1 MSKNYQLSTNKKI
14 FVNNNNNNN
23 FAKIDC
29 TFENIK
35 TPKNM
40 SIIYNQEISNLEFAN
55 ELGNKNIE
63 TIEQQ
68 LQELYKQKK
77 FIEEMKINN
86 KLSLSVLYTKQKQE
100 NINIKFLPF
109 LPKEVNELIRSK
121 MNIFKYDELGEIYK
135 NMIMDYLVLE
145 QYRYGLHHLGENIG
159 DGILEEKEN
168 SNFTFKTNWRTSF
181 WGRFEGIDLKCENGK
196 WNYEILVDIE
206 ITDEMK
212 REMVNFVLDGFKGWD
227 TDGIDKVLN
236 IYNMKNDIQYIDKK
250 QIQRNFGVWTYI
262 NMNTYLKKNI
272 NSIIQYSIEV
282 EVKIYKY
289 LNLINDK
296 IKKCMNKENETKY
309 WNMLFT
315 KHDNWNDIY
324 YKVGSNSDYRW
335 NGNEENKEDDKVR
348 TYCKN
353 FVEKKKIPIVNKNGK
368 LSNKT
373 NYAIMGYD
381 ICKYFQYNILNM
393 RYDYY
398 DYDEDGIRDV
408 AELFNRWGN
417 FDRWFQICNLTEKY
431 YLELFTKYY
440 LTNNGNFKEYMKYI
454 NVSNDSILD
463 WEEVDNY
470 VDKYDVDLSCIG
482 RITNYN
488 DCCNMKIIEKYVR
501 YDKEDRK
508 KCEGIKNRVYEM
520 YRNKIKTR

>member
-1 MSKNYQLSTNKKI
+1 
-14 FVNNNNNNN
+14 
-23 FAKIDC
+23 
-29 TFENIK
+29 
-35 TPKNM
+35 M
-40 SIIYNQEISNLEFAN
+40 SITYTKEISNLEFSL
-55 ELGNKNIE
+55 ELGEKNNIE
-63 TIEQQ
+63 LE
-68 LQELYKQKK
+68 KR
-77 FIEEMKINN
+77 IEELIKTKNYILELKKNN
-86 KLSLSVLYTKQKQE
+86 TLSLSILRKKKLQE
-100 NINIKFLPF
+100 DINIKFLPF

-121 MNIFKYDELGEIYK
+121 MNILKYDELGEIYK
-135 NMIMDYLVLE
+135 NMIMDYLVIE
-145 QYRYGLHHLGENIG
+145 QYRYGLKQLGENIG
-159 DGILEEKEN
+159 NAILEEKEN
-168 SNFTFKTNWRTSF
+168 SNFTFKTNWRTPF

-196 WNYEILVDIE
+196 WNYEILIGLE

-212 REMVNFVLDGFKGWD
+212 REMVNFVLGGFKGWD
-227 TDGIDKVLN
+227 LDGIDKVLN

-282 EVKIYKY
+282 EINICEK
-289 LNLINDK
+289 LNIINSR
-296 IKKCMNKENETKY
+296 IKNCMNKENETKY
-309 WNMLFT
+309 WNMLFN

-324 YKVGSNSDYRW
+324 YKVGSCNENHIW
-335 NGNEENKEDDKVR
+335 NGYEENKDDNKVR

-353 FVEKKKIPIVNKNGK
+353 FTEKKKIPIVNKNGK

-381 ICKYFQYNILNM
+381 IAKYFQYNILTM

-398 DYDEDGIRDV
+398 DYDEDGVRDV
-408 AELFNRWGN
+408 AELFDRWGN
-417 FDRWFQICNLTEKY
+417 VDRWFQLCHLTENY

-470 VDKYDVDLSCIG
+470 MEENGYDLTGIG
-482 RITNYN
+482 WITNYD
-488 DCCNMKIIEKYVR
+488 DCCNMKMIEKYVR
-501 YDKEDRK
+501 YEKEDRE